1 MLWSVHGDGR
11 RVRDGET
18 VAPNER
24 LTWPLMIG
32 FGVQHVATM
41 FGLTV
46 LVPVAVGLP
55 VSTVLLFSGV
65 GTLLF
70 LLLTRNRIPAYVGSS
85 LAFVVPLAAVARQQG
100 VHALLGGVLAAGLVL
115 VVVGV
120 AVKALGVRLLDSVV
134 PPVVAGGLVLLVGLG
149 AAPTATEP
157 FGQQPMVATITTG
170 TILLC
175 LVFSRG
181 LLARLAVLL
190 GALAGWVAGLLSGA
204 VTQRQLD
211 AVRTADWVGLPEL
224 NAPVVQ
230 PSVVPLV
237 VPVVIILVAE
247 TIAQV
252 KAVALATGRNLDGSI
267 GDALIAN
274 GLSTTLAGA
283 GGGAGS
289 TTYPQNMGLMVATR
303 VYSTAACALAGLLV
317 TVLAFC
323 PKVVAVIN
331 TMPLG
336 VMGGLMLPLFGL
348 VAMIGVRIWLDNRVE
363 LTDPITLIVAG
374 LALVAGLGGLEAAVF
389 GIQMHG
395 IAWGALL
402 IVLLHPALRRLRG
415 LRRG

>member
-11 RVRDGET
+11 RVRDGDT
-18 VAPNER
+18 VAPDER
-24 LTWPLMIG
+24 LAWPLMVE
-32 FGVQHVATM
+32 FGVQHVLTM
-41 FGLTV
+41 FGVAV

-55 VSTVLLFSGV
+55 VSTVLLFSGL

-100 VHALLGGVLAAGLVL
+100 VPALLGGVLAVGLVL

-120 AVKALGVRLLDSVV
+120 AIKALGVRLLDSVV

-157 FGQQPMVATITTG
+157 FERQPLVATITTG
-170 TILLC
+170 TILIC

-190 GALAGWVAGLLSGA
+190 GALAGWTVGLLGGA
-204 VTQRQLD
+204 VSKRQLD
-211 AVRTADWVGLPEL
+211 AVRTADWVGWPDL
-224 NAPVVQ
+224 NAPVVL

-237 VPVVIILVAE
+237 VPVVIIVVAE

-252 KAVALATGRNLDGSI
+252 KAVAAATGRNLDGSI
-267 GDALIAN
+267 GDAVIAN
-274 GLSTTLAGA
+274 GLATTFAGA

-289 TTYPQNMGLMVATR
+289 AIYPQNTGLMVATR
-303 VYSTAACALAGLLV
+303 VYSTAACALAGLV
-317 TVLAFC
+317 VAVLAFC
-323 PKVVAVIN
+323 PKAMAVIN

-336 VMGGLMLPLFGL
+336 VMGGLLLPLFGL
-348 VAMIGVRIWLDNRVE
+348 VAMVGVRIWMDNRVE
-363 LTDPITLIVAG
+363 LTDPVTLLVAG
-374 LALVAGLGGLEAAVF
+374 LALVAGLGGLTVGIF